1 MSRTGR
7 SHRSHVEDTIGP
19 TKKTGN
25 RNENNREHDK
35 SQFASCQRE
44 VSNLGKLLITSVDM
58 PLAYIVIVV
67 GEVVVV
73 VVAAVVAAVVAVVVV
88 VVVVVVGVAAVAA
101 VAVVVVVVVAVEVA
115 EAEVAAAAAAPDL
128 VHPGYSIDVLLHVG
142 VGRNRPGL
150 MNCRASLQ
158 ISANYAT
165 PTALIP

>member
-88 VVVVVVGVAAVAA
+88 VVGVAAVAA
-101 VAVVVVVVVAVEVA
+101 VAVVVVVVVVVVAVEVA

-142 VGRNRPGL
+142 IGRNRPGL